1 MILRKSSKIQF
12 LQGLGILLIHGVRD
26 IDSIDMTPITD
37 LEIVVTVSLDIHRR
51 TDCNVLSIRHDAVL
65 KIIKNKRK
73 LKHWR
78 SFVCVK
84 NK

>member
-37 LEIVVTVSLDIHRR
+37 LEIVVTVSLDIAMR
-51 TDCNVLSIRHDAVL
+51 TN
-65 KIIKNKRK
+65 
-73 LKHWR
+73 
-78 SFVCVK
+78 
-84 NK
+84 